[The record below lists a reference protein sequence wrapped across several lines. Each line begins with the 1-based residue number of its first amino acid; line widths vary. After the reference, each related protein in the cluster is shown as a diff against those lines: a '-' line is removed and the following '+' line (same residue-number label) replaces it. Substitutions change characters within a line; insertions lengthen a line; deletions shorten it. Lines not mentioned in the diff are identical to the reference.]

1 MGKNKCS
8 MYPTSKEE
16 KLLDFATECTTY
28 SVTRKNLF
36 GAHKVAGYMLSGLLM
51 KKKKKMV
58 LKYTKQ
64 AYEI

>member
-51 KKKKKMV
+51 KKKKNG
-58 LKYTKQ
+58 
-64 AYEI
+64 A